1 MPAAP
6 HGKFG
11 PMSELTGLFARAGN
25 GDAQAFDRIFTL
37 LYDDLAAMARA
48 RLRKGERVTLADT
61 GALVHESWMRLQRAG
76 RLGFEDRNHFLAHA
90 ARVMRSVIT
99 DIARR
104 SLAERRGGGL
114 GFITL
119 DTAVGEAV
127 SADNPDVLRV
137 AEAVDALAALDPRLA
152 QVVEMRWFAGLSEAD
167 IGAAL
172 GLNERTVRRDWE
184 KARAFLTVAL
194 RS

>member
-1 MPAAP
+1 
-6 HGKFG
+6 
-11 PMSELTGLFARAGN
+11 MSELTGLFALAGD